1 MTIILI
7 GDYMYINYDIQKI
20 NKILS
25 DYYNATG
32 VNMDIRKA
40 DFSFVNNQS
49 FWETKC
55 YCKEI
60 QSTPKGKKACLK
72 SDECLFNKSKESKKL
87 EILTCHAGL
96 TDISVPILFDEEV
109 IGYIIFGQIRT
120 NDDFSKYRQYITSL
134 GLDADKMETFYH
146 ETNSFDETKIE
157 SLLNIAEILVKHI
170 LLENIMKPAFDEN
183 LQIALNY
190 INSHLDEN
198 LTIQLIAK
206 NTNISKSVLYR
217 KFRVHFGCTISEYI
231 NKIRI
236 QKASEL
242 LNTDLS
248 IEEIAQIT
256 GYSSGSYFSKMFKKE
271 KGISPL
277 KYKKTQKE
285 M

>member
-1 MTIILI
+1 
-7 GDYMYINYDIQKI
+7 MYINYDIQKI

-25 DYYNATG
+25 DFYNATG
-32 VNMDIRKA
+32 VNMDIRKT

-96 TDISVPILFDEEV
+96 TDISVPILFNDEI

-120 NDDFSKYRQYITSL
+120 DDEFSKYRHYISSL
-134 GLDADKMETFYH
+134 GLDADKMEKFYYD
-146 ETNSFDETKIE
+146 TNAFNTIKVE

-170 LLENIMKPAFDEN
+170 LLENIMKPSLDEN
-183 LQIALNY
+183 IQIALNY
-190 INSHLDEN
+190 ISSHLNEN

-206 NTNISKSVLYR
+206 STNISKSVLYR
-217 KFRVHFGCTISEYI
+217 KFR
-231 NKIRI
+231 I
-236 QKASEL
+236 Q
-242 LNTDLS
+242 
-248 IEEIAQIT
+248 
-256 GYSSGSYFSKMFKKE
+256 Y
-271 KGISPL
+271 
-277 KYKKTQKE
+277 
-285 M
+285 